1 MSEIPGSFE
10 ALYILLIL
18 LPGFLT
24 LLIEK
29 GLAFQREDSGLM
41 TVIKALIY
49 SFIIYSI
56 FTPFNIPPVTLISS
70 INQDGKY
77 LNSIIKPNW
86 QGSFLLLGLSII
98 IGLIIGVF

>member
-49 SFIIYSI
+49 SFII
-56 FTPFNIPPVTLISS
+56 
-70 INQDGKY
+70 
-77 LNSIIKPNW
+77 
-86 QGSFLLLGLSII
+86 
-98 IGLIIGVF
+98 